1 MTKEQSETLEA
12 LVDAYGL
19 VNVAAELAQICSL
32 KSQHISSNWQDDN
45 TARMWMNCSR
55 IFDSVCNRAGKYFP
69 PQSVN
74 C

>member
-12 LVDAYGL
+12 LVDAHGL
-19 VNVAAELAQICSL
+19 VNVAAELAQICSP
-32 KSQHISSNWQDDN
+32 KSKHIASNWQDDA

-55 IFDSVCNRAGKYFP
+55 IFDSVCDRAAKYFP
-69 PQSVN
+69 PQPVN

>member
-19 VNVAAELAQICSL
+19 VNVAAKLAEICSE
-32 KSQHISSNWQDDN
+32 KCAHIASNWQDDA

-55 IFDSVCNRAGKYFP
+55 IFDGACDRAAKYFP
-69 PQSVN
+69 PVN